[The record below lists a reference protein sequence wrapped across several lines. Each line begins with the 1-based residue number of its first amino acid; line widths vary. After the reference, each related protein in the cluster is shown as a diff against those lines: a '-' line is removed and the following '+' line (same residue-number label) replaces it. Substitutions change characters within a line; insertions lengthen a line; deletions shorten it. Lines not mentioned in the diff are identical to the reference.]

1 MSLYEIKGLTFAYPD
16 IISERDDIYLD
27 PCLNDINIT
36 IEQGEFVVV
45 AGGSGSGKTTLLR
58 QLKPVLTPRGKREG
72 AITFAGQELSQ
83 MDEKMQTQKI
93 GFVMQDVDAQ
103 LVTDKVWHEL
113 AFGLES
119 LRLPTETIR
128 KRVAEMCSFFGL
140 NSIFHKKVNELSGGQ
155 KQLVNLA
162 SVLALSPDVVIL
174 DEPASQLD
182 PMAARDFFR
191 CLERINKELGITII
205 ITEHRLEELW
215 AMCDRFILLDHGMV
229 LYDGTI
235 QEGVH
240 TLYET
245 EPSIELPAA
254 CRIALGLQE
263 KEQVPVTVT
272 DGRNWL
278 IRYDREHEQIDEVT
292 TRAYKGE
299 HKIIEIKDVFFRYDR
314 MACDVLHGLN
324 LSVYEGEILAINGSN
339 GCGKSTLLSLIA
351 GAGIPYRGRIRI
363 GKGKKVGLLPQ
374 DPKLLFT
381 ASTVRGELGIEKN
394 SNGAVAQDKTGQS
407 SRYRITELCGLTKL
421 LERHPYDLSGG
432 EQQRLGLAR
441 VLIGM
446 PDVIL
451 MDEPTKGMDAEFK
464 QTFAEILRKLQM
476 QGCTIVIVSH
486 DIEFCAQTADQVCL
500 IFDGETAVVN
510 GVTEYFT
517 GNEFYTTAAARIA
530 RGIVDHAVTVKDV
543 LAVYGK
549 NTDRS
554 GTDAGA
560 SRKNADKTLTD
571 IEDSEQTEKNTGKH
585 KQSGVKSGQIGD
597 KQHKSIVSG
606 KAAFVHRLGLMITTL
621 VMAACFIIT
630 IRQSDLTRLIDD
642 GRVTSEGIMYIG
654 IYVIFILTIGLFLCL
669 LRPLAKAQ
677 DREIERKKRYH
688 ISRKNMIVT
697 IACILAAAAT
707 IWMGKAVL
715 SDRKYYFISLL
726 VLIEMMIPFGVAFET
741 RKVSAR
747 DLVTVAVLCALAAV
761 GRTAFFMIPNF
772 NPVIAIVIIS
782 GVAFGCETGFIT
794 GAVTM
799 LVSNMVFGQGPWTP
813 WQMFSM
819 GLVGFAAGLVFNNS
833 KIRGEQLTRLSLCVF
848 GGFCCII
855 IYGGIMNPASV
866 IMWQP
871 TVNLQMIIAAYVTG
885 FPFDV
890 VQGFATVLFLWL
902 MACPFLEKLDRI
914 KIKYGVLCEVKE
926 HA

>member
-119 LRLPTETIR
+119 LGLPTETIR

-191 CLERINKELGITII
+191 CLERINRELGITII

-215 AMCDRFILLDHGMV
+215 AMCDRFILLAHGMV

-245 EPSIELPAA
+245 VPSIELPAA

-278 IRYDREHEQIDEVT
+278 VRYDREHEQCGEVT
-292 TRAYKGE
+292 TRMYKGE

-314 MACDVLHGLN
+314 MEHDVLHGLN

-363 GKGKKVGLLPQ
+363 EKGKKVGLLPQ

-407 SRYRITELCGLTKL
+407 SRYRIAELCGLTKL

-530 RGIVDHAVTVKDV
+530 RGVVDHAVTVEDV
-543 LAVYGK
+543 LSAYGK
-549 NTDRS
+549 
-554 GTDAGA
+554 
-560 SRKNADKTLTD
+560 K
-571 IEDSEQTEKNTGKH
+571 TEKDTDKH
-585 KQSGVKSGQIGD
+585 KQSCVESEQIED
-597 KQHKSIVSG
+597 KQHKNTMSG
-606 KAAFVHRLGLMITTL
+606 RGSFGCKLGLVVTTL
-621 VMAACFIIT
+621 VMAVCFIIT

-642 GRVTSEGIMYIG
+642 GRVTSEGIVYIG
-654 IYVIFILTIGLFLCL
+654 IYVIFILAIGLFIRL
-669 LRPLAKAQ
+669 LRPMAKAQ
-677 DREIERKKRYH
+677 DREIERRKRYH

-697 IACILAAAAT
+697 IVCILAAAAT

-715 SDRKYYFISLL
+715 SDRKYYFISFL

-761 GRTAFFMIPNF
+761 GRTAFFMMPNF

-782 GVAFGCETGFIT
+782 GVAFGCETGYIT

-871 TVNLQMIIAAYVTG
+871 AVNLQMILAAYVTG

>member
-72 AITFAGQELSQ
+72 AITFAGQGLSQ

-119 LRLPTETIR
+119 LGLPTETIR

-191 CLERINKELGITII
+191 CLERINRELGITII

-245 EPSIELPAA
+245 VPSIELPAA

-278 IRYDREHEQIDEVT
+278 VRYDREHEQCGEVT
-292 TRAYKGE
+292 TRMYKGE

-314 MACDVLHGLN
+314 MEHDVLHGLN

-363 GKGKKVGLLPQ
+363 EKGKKVGLLPQ

-407 SRYRITELCGLTKL
+407 SRYRIAELCGLTKL

-530 RGIVDHAVTVKDV
+530 RGVVDHAVTVEDV
-543 LAVYGK
+543 LSAYGK
-549 NTDRS
+549 
-554 GTDAGA
+554 
-560 SRKNADKTLTD
+560 K
-571 IEDSEQTEKNTGKH
+571 TEKDTDKH
-585 KQSGVKSGQIGD
+585 KQSCVESEQIED
-597 KQHKSIVSG
+597 KQHKNTMSG
-606 KAAFVHRLGLMITTL
+606 RGSFGCKLGLVVTTL
-621 VMAACFIIT
+621 VMAVCFIIT

-642 GRVTSEGIMYIG
+642 GRVTSEGIVYIG
-654 IYVIFILTIGLFLCL
+654 IYVIFILAIGLFIRL
-669 LRPLAKAQ
+669 LRPMAKAQ
-677 DREIERKKRYH
+677 DREIERRKRYH

-697 IACILAAAAT
+697 IVCILAAAAT

-715 SDRKYYFISLL
+715 SDRKYYFISFL

-761 GRTAFFMIPNF
+761 GRTAFFMMPNF

-782 GVAFGCETGFIT
+782 GVAFGCETGYIT

-871 TVNLQMIIAAYVTG
+871 AVNLQMILAAYVTG

>member
-72 AITFAGQELSQ
+72 AITFAGQGLSQ

-119 LRLPTETIR
+119 LGLPTETIR

-191 CLERINKELGITII
+191 CLERINRELGITII

-245 EPSIELPAA
+245 VPSIELPAA

-278 IRYDREHEQIDEVT
+278 VRYDREHEQCGEVT
-292 TRAYKGE
+292 TRMYKGE

-314 MACDVLHGLN
+314 MEHDVLHGLN

-363 GKGKKVGLLPQ
+363 EKGKKVGLLPQ

-407 SRYRITELCGLTKL
+407 SRYRIAELCGLTKL

-530 RGIVDHAVTVKDV
+530 RGVVDHAVTVEDV
-543 LAVYGK
+543 LSAYGK
-549 NTDRS
+549 
-554 GTDAGA
+554 
-560 SRKNADKTLTD
+560 K
-571 IEDSEQTEKNTGKH
+571 TEKDTDKH
-585 KQSGVKSGQIGD
+585 KQSCVESEQIED
-597 KQHKSIVSG
+597 KQHKNTMSG
-606 KAAFVHRLGLMITTL
+606 RGSFGCKLGLVVTTL
-621 VMAACFIIT
+621 VMAVCFIIT

-642 GRVTSEGIMYIG
+642 GRVTSEGIVYIG
-654 IYVIFILTIGLFLCL
+654 IYVIFILAIGLFLRL
-669 LRPLAKAQ
+669 LRPMAKAQ
-677 DREIERKKRYH
+677 DREIERRKRYH

-697 IACILAAAAT
+697 IVCILAAAAT

-715 SDRKYYFISLL
+715 SDRKYYFISFL

-761 GRTAFFMIPNF
+761 GRTAFFMMPNF

-782 GVAFGCETGFIT
+782 GVAFGCETGYIT

-871 TVNLQMIIAAYVTG
+871 AVNLQMILAAYVTG

>member
-72 AITFAGQELSQ
+72 AITFAGQGLSQ

-119 LRLPTETIR
+119 LGLPTETIR

-191 CLERINKELGITII
+191 CLERINRELGITII

-245 EPSIELPAA
+245 VPSIELPAA

-278 IRYDREHEQIDEVT
+278 VRYDREHEQCGEVT
-292 TRAYKGE
+292 TRMYKGE

-314 MACDVLHGLN
+314 MEHDVLHGLN

-363 GKGKKVGLLPQ
+363 EKGKKVGLLPQ

-407 SRYRITELCGLTKL
+407 SRYRIAELCGLTKL

-530 RGIVDHAVTVKDV
+530 RGVVDHAVTVEDV
-543 LAVYGK
+543 LSAYGK
-549 NTDRS
+549 
-554 GTDAGA
+554 
-560 SRKNADKTLTD
+560 K
-571 IEDSEQTEKNTGKH
+571 TEKDTDKH
-585 KQSGVKSGQIGD
+585 KQSCVESEQIED
-597 KQHKSIVSG
+597 KQHKNTVSDRG
-606 KAAFVHRLGLMITTL
+606 SFGCKLGLVVTTL
-621 VMAACFIIT
+621 VMAVCFIIT

-642 GRVTSEGIMYIG
+642 GRVTSEGIVYIG
-654 IYVIFILTIGLFLCL
+654 IYVIFILAIGLFIRL
-669 LRPLAKAQ
+669 LRPLAREQ
-677 DREIERKKRYH
+677 DREIERRKRYH

-697 IACILAAAAT
+697 IVCILAAAAT

-715 SDRKYYFISLL
+715 SDRKYYFISFL

-761 GRTAFFMIPNF
+761 GRTAFFMMPNF

-782 GVAFGCETGFIT
+782 GVAFGCETGYIT

-871 TVNLQMIIAAYVTG
+871 AVNLQMILAAYVTG

>member
-72 AITFAGQELSQ
+72 AITFAGQGLSQ

-119 LRLPTETIR
+119 LGLPTETIR

-191 CLERINKELGITII
+191 CLERINRELGITII

-245 EPSIELPAA
+245 VPSIELPAA

-278 IRYDREHEQIDEVT
+278 VRYDREHEQCGEVT
-292 TRAYKGE
+292 IRMYKGE

-314 MACDVLHGLN
+314 MEHDVLHGLN

-363 GKGKKVGLLPQ
+363 EKGKKVGLLPQ

-394 SNGAVAQDKTGQS
+394 SNGVVAQDKTGQS
-407 SRYRITELCGLTKL
+407 SRYRIAELCGLTKL

-530 RGIVDHAVTVKDV
+530 RGVVDHAVTVEDV
-543 LAVYGK
+543 LLAYGK
-549 NTDRS
+549 
-554 GTDAGA
+554 
-560 SRKNADKTLTD
+560 K
-571 IEDSEQTEKNTGKH
+571 TEKNTGKH
-585 KQSGVKSGQIGD
+585 KQSGVKSGQIED
-597 KQHKSIVSG
+597 KQHKNTVSDRG
-606 KAAFVHRLGLMITTL
+606 SFGCKLGLVVTTL
-621 VMAACFIIT
+621 VMAVCFIIT

-642 GRVTSEGIMYIG
+642 GRVTSEGIVYIG
-654 IYVIFILTIGLFLCL
+654 IYVIFILAIGLFIRL
-669 LRPLAKAQ
+669 LRPLARKQ
-677 DREIERKKRYH
+677 DREIERRKRYH

-697 IACILAAAAT
+697 IVCILAAAAT

-715 SDRKYYFISLL
+715 SDRKYYFISFL

-761 GRTAFFMIPNF
+761 GRTAFFMMPNF

-782 GVAFGCETGFIT
+782 GVAFGCETGYIT

-871 TVNLQMIIAAYVTG
+871 AVNLQMILAAYVTG

>member
-1 MSLYEIKGLTFAYPD
+1 MSLYEINGLTFAYPD
-16 IISERDDIYLD
+16 IISERDDVYLA
-27 PCLNDINIT
+27 PCLNDVDIT
-36 IEQGEFVVV
+36 IEQGEFVVI

-72 AITFAGQELSQ
+72 RITFAGQELSQ
-83 MDEKMQTQKI
+83 MDDKMQTQKI

-119 LRLPTETIR
+119 LGLPTEMIR

-182 PMAARDFFR
+182 PMAARDFFQ
-191 CLERINKELGITII
+191 CLERINRELGITII

-215 AMCDRFILLDHGMV
+215 AMCDRFILLDHGTV

-235 QEGVH
+235 QEGVR

-245 EPSIELPAA
+245 VPSIELPAA
-254 CRIALGLQE
+254 CRIALGLQA
-263 KEQVPVTVT
+263 KEQIPVTVT
-272 DGRNWL
+272 EGRNWL
-278 IRYDREHEQIDEVT
+278 VRYDQEHEQTGEVT

-299 HKIIEIKDVFFRYDR
+299 HKIIEIRDVFFRYDR
-314 MACDVLHGLN
+314 MEHDVLHGLN
-324 LSVYEGEILAINGSN
+324 LSVYAGEILAINGSN

-351 GAGIPYRGRIRI
+351 GADTPYRGRIRI
-363 GKGKKVGLLPQ
+363 EKGKRVGLLPQ

-381 ASTVRGELGIEKN
+381 ASTVRAELGIEKDIN
-394 SNGAVAQDKTGQS
+394 REMALDKTKQT
-407 SRYRITELCGLTKL
+407 RYQIAELCGLTEL
-421 LERHPYDLSGG
+421 LDRHPYDLSGG

-464 QTFAEILRKLQM
+464 RTFAEILRKLQL
-476 QGCTIVIVSH
+476 QGCTIVVVSH

-517 GNEFYTTAAARIA
+517 GNEFYTTAAARIV
-530 RGIVDHAVTVKDV
+530 RGIVDHAVTVEDV
-543 LAVYGK
+543 LAAYGK
-549 NTDRS
+549 
-554 GTDAGA
+554 
-560 SRKNADKTLTD
+560 KTETD
-571 IEDSEQTEKNTGKH
+571 IGKH
-585 KQSGVKSGQIGD
+585 KQSCAESGQIED
-597 KQHKSIVSG
+597 KQHKNISSG
-606 KAAFVHRLGLMITTL
+606 KSSFCRRLGLVVTAL
-621 VMAACFIIT
+621 VMAFCFT
-630 IRQSDLTRLIDD
+630 VTVRQSDLTRLIDD
-642 GRVTSEGIMYIG
+642 GRVTSEGIVYMG
-654 IYVIFILTIGLFLCL
+654 IYVVFILAIGLFIWL

-677 DREIERKKRYH
+677 DQEIERRKRYR

-697 IACILAAAAT
+697 TVCILAAAAT

-772 NPVIAIVIIS
+772 NPVMAIVILS

-813 WQMFSM
+813 WQMFAM
-819 GLVGFAAGLVFNNS
+819 GLVGFTAGLVLNNS

-871 TVNLQMIIAAYVTG
+871 AVNLQMILAAYVTG

-902 MACPFLEKLDRI
+902 MARPFLEKLDRI